1 MKTTFKPNYYLVT
14 LAMTLIFVERSSE
27 DRPLDIDEHEQSDI
41 LSSCCRT
48 EDNGQHIRCFGGFHK
63 RWLPRPE
70 TVKVL
75 EILDWPERTFDPER
89 HLRGLTSLE
98 EVKIV
103 SSNLSKISSRFP
115 RDALFLKKVSITGT
129 DLQFLPRDVF
139 VDSPNLRYVD
149 LRNNSLGTMNPQTFE
164 VEPLRE
170 IYLSGNKWK
179 CSLDNSWILD
189 SRKVSVASRIVD
201 RDKLRC
207 HTPFTGR
214 PLLFVMEIIE
224 RLEREC
230 KLTPCDCNLVYIVN
244 RQDRGDGR
252 RDPMALASMN
262 CSSRGLVSLPNFLPR
277 NTTTL
282 HLANNKITDLSSL
295 ATNPEYRRIVDV
307 YLNDNLIESIAPLE
321 GSHWLDH
328 FRLLDLRGNKLS
340 DLPTYAL
347 ENALL
352 QSRNAA
358 SIYLG
363 NNPWRC
369 DCSFTPGFQDL
380 LVRYERLIK
389 DINDVK
395 CSADARDDNSNKQI
409 RELTRTEICVS
420 PEEESWLYPL
430 DVLNVILALLILL
443 IIGKLVYDYWSFKK
457 TGNLPWLVTKI
468 P

>member
-224 RLEREC
+224 
-230 KLTPCDCNLVYIVN
+230 
-244 RQDRGDGR
+244 
-252 RDPMALASMN
+252 
-262 CSSRGLVSLPNFLPR
+262 
-277 NTTTL
+277 
-282 HLANNKITDLSSL
+282 ITDLSSL